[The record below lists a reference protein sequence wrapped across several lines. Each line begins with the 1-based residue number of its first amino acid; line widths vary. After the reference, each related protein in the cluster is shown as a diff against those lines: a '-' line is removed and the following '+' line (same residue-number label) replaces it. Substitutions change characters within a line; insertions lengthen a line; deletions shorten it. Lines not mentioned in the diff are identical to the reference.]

1 MSRLESHVQR
11 WAWEAIF
18 VHEAGLESGAMY
30 KIGHSEWFLY
40 MDLWNNKNLFVFL
53 YGDDWPVGVS
63 DTGSWI

>member
-1 MSRLESHVQR
+1 
-11 WAWEAIF
+11 
-18 VHEAGLESGAMY
+18 MY

-63 DTGSWI
+63 DTGSWL